1 MIDYRPTQRV
11 VTQPLCATTMMLSG
25 LASNGEKE
33 KSLKYV
39 EELMERGSTVNKE
52 EDYAEVNDCFSRALE
67 IRL

>member
-1 MIDYRPTQRV
+1 
-11 VTQPLCATTMMLSG
+11 MMLSG